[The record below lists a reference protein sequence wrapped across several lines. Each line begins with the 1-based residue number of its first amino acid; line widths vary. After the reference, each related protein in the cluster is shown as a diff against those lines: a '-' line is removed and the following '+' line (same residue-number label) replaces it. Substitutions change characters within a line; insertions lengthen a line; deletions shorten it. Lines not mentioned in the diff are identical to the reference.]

1 MSNQK
6 KLILP
11 TFLLLTI
18 YAIYIL
24 TSAKE
29 IGSFDK
35 IRSGGEINQNINVL
49 VVGSKGFERDRN
61 SNIISFYARD
71 KIGAEAKVSLREP
84 APEEIINA
92 EVVELFGHMH
102 NDNFIALRVSII
114 KSAE

>member
-1 MSNQK
+1 MNNQK
-6 KLILP
+6 KLLLPIL
-11 TFLLLTI
+11 LLLTI
-18 YAIYIL
+18 YAIYLL

-49 VVGSKGFERDRN
+49 VVGSKGFERDQ
-61 SNIISFYARD
+61 SSKIISFYARD
-71 KIGAEAKVSLREP
+71 KNGAEAKVTLREP

-114 KSAE
+114 KSVE

>member
-1 MSNQK
+1 MNNQK
-6 KLILP
+6 KLLLSIF
-11 TFLLLTI
+11 FLLAI

-24 TSAKE
+24 TSEKE

-35 IRSGGEINQNINVL
+35 IRSGGEINQNIKVL
-49 VVGSKGFERDRN
+49 VVGSKGFKRDRS

-71 KIGAEAKVSLREP
+71 KNGAESKVTLPEP

-102 NDNFIALRVSII
+102 DDNFIALRVSII
-114 KSAE
+114 KSVE

>member
-1 MSNQK
+1 MNNQK
-6 KLILP
+6 KLLLP
-11 TFLLLTI
+11 IFLLLTI

-35 IRSGGEINQNINVL
+35 IRSGGEINHNINVL
-49 VVGSKGFERDRN
+49 VVGSKGFERDRS

-71 KIGAEAKVSLREP
+71 KNGAEAKVTLREP

-92 EVVELFGHMH
+92 EVVKLFGHMH

-114 KSAE
+114 KSVE

>member
-6 KLILP
+6 KLLLP
-11 TFLLLTI
+11 IFLLLTI

-35 IRSGGEINQNINVL
+35 IRSGGEINHNINVL
-49 VVGSKGFERDRN
+49 VVGSKGFERDRS

-71 KIGAEAKVSLREP
+71 KNGAEAKVTLREP

-92 EVVELFGHMH
+92 EVVKLFGHMH

-114 KSAE
+114 KSVE